1 MGYDGPCGLR
11 AGIKKGGRSPR
22 FLPPNEDVQAPYRGV
37 KMVPA
42 SSSRLSNSTLLFN
55 TLGQGSSRAQSPYFK
70 RILRAKG
77 LVVIVGNEL
86 ARLGALQPK

>member
-1 MGYDGPCGLR
+1 
-11 AGIKKGGRSPR
+11 
-22 FLPPNEDVQAPYRGV
+22 
-37 KMVPA
+37 MVPA

-70 RILRAKG
+70 KTLRAKG